1 MADKRDYYEVLG
13 VDKGADADTIKKA
26 YRTLAKKYHPDMN
39 PGDKEAEQK
48 FKEVN
53 EAYAV
58 LSDQDKKAKYDQYG
72 FAGVDGNAGFGDGG
86 FGGFGGFGGGAGGF
100 DGSDIFGDIFSSF
113 FGGASGGASSSSS
126 ARRNGPARGGD
137 ILQRVTISFEEAA
150 FGCKKDVSF
159 DRIEKCPDCGA
170 TGAAKG
176 STTETCSTCHGTGTV
191 RVSQR
196 TPLGMFQSTR
206 PCDAC
211 GGTGKIIKNP
221 CPNCRGKG
229 YIKITKKLE
238 ITIPAGID
246 DGQKVAIRGQG
257 DAGRNGG
264 PNGDLIIAVTVRPH
278 AIFERDGYNIYC
290 EVPIT
295 FAEAALGAEIQ
306 IPTLEGQMSY
316 QIPEG
321 TQNGTSFTVR
331 GKGIPMV
338 NSKNR
343 GDLIF
348 AVSIET
354 PRNLTESQ
362 KDLLRKFAESLGER
376 NNSKKDS
383 FFKKW
388 FK

>member
-1 MADKRDYYEVLG
+1 M
-13 VDKGADADTIKKA
+13 
-26 YRTLAKKYHPDMN
+26 
-39 PGDKEAEQK
+39 
-48 FKEVN
+48 
-53 EAYAV
+53 
-58 LSDQDKKAKYDQYG
+58 
-72 FAGVDGNAGFGDGG
+72 DGNAGVGDGG

-126 ARRNGPARGGD
+126 ARRTGPARGGD

-176 STTETCSTCHGTGTV
+176 STTETCSACHGTGTV

-348 AVSIET
+348 SVSIET

-362 KDLLRKFAESLGER
+362 KDLLRKFAESLGEK

>member
-13 VDKGADADTIKKA
+13 VDKGADADAIKKA

-58 LSDQDKKAKYDQYG
+58 LSDPDKKAKYDQYG

-113 FGGASGGASSSSS
+113 FGGASGGSSSSSS

-362 KDLLRKFAESLGER
+362 KDLLRKFAESLGEK

>member
-13 VDKGADADTIKKA
+13 VDKSADADTIKKA

-39 PGDKEAEQK
+39 PGDKEAEQR

-58 LSDQDKKAKYDQYG
+58 LSDPDKKAKYDQYG
-72 FAGVDGNAGFGDGG
+72 FAGVDGNGAGFGEGG
-86 FGGFGGFGGGAGGF
+86 FGGFGGF
-100 DGSDIFGDIFSSF
+100 DSSDIFGDIFSSF
-113 FGGASGGASSSSS
+113 FGGSSSGSS
-126 ARRNGPARGGD
+126 SGARRNGPTRGGD

-159 DRIEKCPDCGA
+159 ARIEKCPDCGA

-176 STTETCSTCHGTGTV
+176 STVDTCPTCHGTGTV

-211 GGTGKIIKNP
+211 GGTGKKISNP

-229 YIKITKKLE
+229 YIRITKKLE
-238 ITIPAGID
+238 VTIPAGID
-246 DGQKVAIRGQG
+246 DGQKVAIRSQG
-257 DAGRNGG
+257 DSGRNGG
-264 PNGDLIIAVTVRPH
+264 PNGDLIIEVNVRPH
-278 AIFERDGYNIYC
+278 AVFERDGYNIYC

-295 FAEAALGAEIQ
+295 FAEAALGADIQ
-306 IPTLEGQMSY
+306 IPTLEGQMSFT
-316 QIPEG
+316 IPEG
-321 TQNGTSFTVR
+321 TQNGAQFTVR
-331 GKGIPMV
+331 GKGIPYV
-338 NSKNR
+338 NSKSR

-354 PRNLTESQ
+354 PKNLTESQ
-362 KDLLRKFAESLGER
+362 KELLRRFSESLGER
-376 NNSKKDS
+376 NNSKKES
-383 FFKKW
+383 FLKNLKKW
-388 FK
+388 FGK